1 MIMIEILKYSFIV
14 INSIYVFTKLIGKNI
29 TKNMFLCGI
38 PSSLIIAFGAKLTR
52 EYIPALT
59 VIFLIVSII
68 CFASFFYRTSIQT
81 CTVVAAISVAS
92 VYGLYTV
99 LALVLVTCLFLLY
112 IPLSQHHLIDGIT
125 NIILGVFELFLSW
138 LLFRTKHFRNG
149 IPSLKQRGSNTTGVF
164 ISIAILF
171 LSSLATP
178 NMQANWRWLIPVFIL
193 LTCSCFLYLWWRVK
207 IKKDYIQRVRER
219 EIAMKEDELNEKEK
233 EIQKLNTHNEMLAA
247 IIHRD
252 NKLIPAMESA
262 VRDCLSMILE
272 DAGTDKITEK
282 AKILLA
288 QLQEMTRE
296 RTGIITQYESQGS
309 RLAATNV
316 PSVDILL
323 SYLYRKAEKQNAV
336 FTFSFSGN
344 VREFA
349 NSYIDE
355 TNLQTVLADLVENA
369 INATQSCV
377 KRAVHVDMSVGSDI
391 PEIYVYDSGIPF
403 TPEVLEQMG
412 LRRVTTRK
420 EENGSGIGLMSTFTI
435 LHKYKASFELEELDG
450 GEAYTHTYTKRI
462 SLCFDKLNEYRIRL
476 PQNEEIMNMSKRI
489 DLVMIP

>member
-1 MIMIEILKYSFIV
+1 MIIEMIKYLFITM
-14 INSIYVFTKLIGKNI
+14 NSIYVFTKLLGKNI
-29 TKNMFLCGI
+29 TKKISVFGMFY
-38 PSSLIIAFGAKLTR
+38 SLLIAFGVIWTR
-52 EYIPALT
+52 TYVPALT
-59 VIFLIVSII
+59 VSFLVLSIM
-68 CFASFFYRTSIQT
+68 FFMSFFYRTSTQT
-81 CTVVAAISVAS
+81 CIIAAIISVAS

-99 LALVLVTCLFLLY
+99 LTLMFVTLFFLLSM
-112 IPLSQHHLIDGIT
+112 PLSQHHFLDGII
-125 NIILGVFELFLSW
+125 NIILGVFELFPSW
-138 LLFRTKHFRNG
+138 LLFRTKYFRNG
-149 IPSLKQRGSNTTGVF
+149 IPSLKQRHSNTTGVF

-178 NMQANWRWLIPVFIL
+178 NMQVNWQWLIPVFII

-219 EIAMKEDELNEKEK
+219 EIAMMEDELNEKEK

-272 DAGTDKITEK
+272 DADTDEITEK

-355 TNLQTVLADLVENA
+355 TDLQTVLADLVENA
-369 INATQSCV
+369 INATQSCI
-377 KRAVHVDMSVGSDI
+377 KRAVHVDMNAGSDI

-412 LRRVTTRK
+412 LKRVTTRK